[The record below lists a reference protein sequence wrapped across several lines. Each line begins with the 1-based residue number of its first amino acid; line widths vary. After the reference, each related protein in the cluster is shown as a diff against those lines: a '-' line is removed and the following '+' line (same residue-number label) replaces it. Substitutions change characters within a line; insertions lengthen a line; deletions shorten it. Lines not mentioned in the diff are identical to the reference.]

1 MQITV
6 TTIIAA
12 FILGIVIGP
21 LARLLLP
28 GRQDVNLLM
37 TVLLGAVGA
46 LAGSIIVSAVGSGTG
61 FNIWALLTGVV
72 VAAALVLLYTAVA
85 GNKTR

>member
-1 MQITV
+1 MDVTV

-12 FILGIVIGP
+12 LILGIIVGP

-28 GRQDVNLLM
+28 GKQDVNLVM

-46 LAGSIIVSAVGSGTG
+46 LVGAIFVSAVSSRTG
-61 FNIWALLTGVV
+61 FNIWALVAGVV
-72 VAAALVLLYTAVA
+72 VATLLVLFYTAVA
-85 GNKTR
+85 GDRRR